1 MKTRK
6 GKISIISKLNYI
18 RLFYRGTLLVAFL
31 IYYILTRVYDIPFL
45 DYTNPLTYI
54 VLGLIAN
61 YGPIDND
68 LQQASEN
75 LAKLFKLGFFEWGII
90 LFCIGMGIG
99 ILVLLII
106 ASTVDKTNEKAA
118 RRAARLAKIEADMDA
133 TAKAE

>member
-1 MKTRK
+1 MAKK
-6 GKISIISKLNYI
+6 LSGKALKIFEIVVYSIAGAIALW
-18 RLFYRGTLLVAFL
+18 G
-31 IYYILTRVYDIPFL
+31 
-45 DYTNPLTYI
+45 LTYI

>member
-1 MKTRK
+1 MAKK
-6 GKISIISKLNYI
+6 LSGKALKIFETIVYSIAGGIALW
-18 RLFYRGTLLVAFL
+18 G
-31 IYYILTRVYDIPFL
+31 
-45 DYTNPLTYI
+45 LTYI

-68 LQQASEN
+68 LQKASEN

-106 ASTVDKTNEKAA
+106 ANTVDKTNEKAA

-133 TAKAE
+133 TANAE

>member
-1 MKTRK
+1 MAKK
-6 GKISIISKLNYI
+6 LSGKALKIFETVVYSITGAIALW
-18 RLFYRGTLLVAFL
+18 G
-31 IYYILTRVYDIPFL
+31 
-45 DYTNPLTYI
+45 LTYI
-54 VLGLIAN
+54 VLGLIAT
-61 YGPIDND
+61 YGPLDNPIEEFN
-68 LQQASEN
+68 AGFV
-75 LAKLFKLGFFEWGII
+75 KLFKLGFFEWGII

>member
-1 MKTRK
+1 MAKK
-6 GKISIISKLNYI
+6 LSGKALKIFETVVYSIAGAIALW
-18 RLFYRGTLLVAFL
+18 G
-31 IYYILTRVYDIPFL
+31 
-45 DYTNPLTYI
+45 LTYI

-68 LQQASEN
+68 LQQGSEN